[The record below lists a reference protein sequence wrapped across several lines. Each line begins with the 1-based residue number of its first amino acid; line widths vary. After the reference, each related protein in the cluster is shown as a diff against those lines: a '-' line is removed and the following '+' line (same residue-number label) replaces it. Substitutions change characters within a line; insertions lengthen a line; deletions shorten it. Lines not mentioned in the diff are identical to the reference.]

1 MKRSRSKT
9 HRWVKWVGTL
19 ALLVALIGGLGWYRH
34 RQDDQLINRQVTSKV
49 TTDTKHDILKKTSI
63 KPFTRQKFLDYRRQA
78 FDRNVDQYPNG
89 YLVIKRPGIR
99 LPIYDRSN
107 NWTLALGVGKSYY
120 LDSQMGQGNYV
131 VAGHNMEMP
140 GVLLSN
146 LYQVQR
152 GDRMIISD
160 SKYTYQYQVKTKSKV
175 SPSVTLI
182 NGKAVAGSAYYMP
195 KEDEKPLLTVYTCS
209 DGGADRLV
217 VQGELIGQQ
226 RK

>member
-1 MKRSRSKT
+1 M
-9 HRWVKWVGTL
+9 L
-19 ALLVALIGGLGWYRH
+19 ALIVALIGGFCCYRH
-34 RQDDQLINRQVTSKV
+34 WQNEQLINRQVTSSV
-49 TTDTKHDILKKTSI
+49 TTDTTRDTLKKTPI
-63 KPFTRQKFLDYRRQA
+63 KPFTRQQFLNYRRQA
-78 FDRNVDQYPNG
+78 FDRNVDKYPNG

-99 LPIYDRSN
+99 LPIYDRTN

-131 VAGHNMEMP
+131 VAGHNMGMS

-152 GDRMIISD
+152 GDKMTISD
-160 SKYTYQYQVKTKSKV
+160 SKYIYQYQVKTKSKV

-182 NGKAVAGSAYYMP
+182 NGKAIAGSAYYMP
-195 KEDEKPLLTVYTCS
+195 KADEKPLLTVYTCS